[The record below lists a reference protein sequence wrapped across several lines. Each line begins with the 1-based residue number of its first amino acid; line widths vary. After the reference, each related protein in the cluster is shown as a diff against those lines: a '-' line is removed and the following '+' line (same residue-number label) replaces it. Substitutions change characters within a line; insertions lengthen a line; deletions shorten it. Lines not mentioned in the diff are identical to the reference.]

1 MNAATKLGGFA
12 LIAAIAFGG
21 AYAVGSAVGPLEG
34 ATATTQEPPPEHQTH
49 GSEAGR

>member
-21 AYAVGSAVGPLEG
+21 AYAVGSAVGPLDGESTQQQE
-34 ATATTQEPPPEHQTH
+34 TANHDH
-49 GSEAGR
+49 GSETGR